1 MIHRDIKPDNIVLVP
16 LPMGGESVK
25 VLDFGIA
32 KLKEGKSVEGGL
44 TLTGTGVVIGT
55 PQYMSPEQAMGKR
68 GDQLDGRSDLYSFGV
83 VMYEMLT
90 GVLPF
95 QAEPRWR

>member
-1 MIHRDIKPDNIVLVP
+1 
-16 LPMGGESVK
+16 MGGESVK

-55 PQYMSPEQAMGKR
+55 PQYMSPEQAMGKNAVTSWTAAR
-68 GDQLDGRSDLYSFGV
+68 TSTRS
-83 VMYEMLT
+83 
-90 GVLPF
+90 
-95 QAEPRWR
+95 AW